1 MHTLY
6 DLLSL
11 FHYMT
16 FLDEEEKN
24 QIDDYMESETFIKV
38 SKGNVI
44 AIKNT
49 ILIN

>member
-1 MHTLY
+1 MFNMHTLY

-16 FLDEEEKN
+16 FLDEDEKN
-24 QIDDYMESETFIKV
+24 QINESETFIKV

-49 ILIN
+49 ILIK